1 MKSVNRFR
9 LVAAILLI
17 TVVVSL
23 LAVASVSASHRTE
36 MEVCATHGLGPN
48 FQSAE
53 GPDSAL
59 ARCLAR
65 VSSQGDPTHGN

>member
-1 MKSVNRFR
+1 MKSAHRFR
-9 LVAAILLI
+9 LVATILLI

-23 LAVASVSASHRTE
+23 LAVAAVSADQRTD
-36 MEVCATHGLGPN
+36 MAICATHGLGPN
-48 FQSAE
+48 FQYAE

-65 VSSQGDPTHGN
+65 VSSQGDPTYGY